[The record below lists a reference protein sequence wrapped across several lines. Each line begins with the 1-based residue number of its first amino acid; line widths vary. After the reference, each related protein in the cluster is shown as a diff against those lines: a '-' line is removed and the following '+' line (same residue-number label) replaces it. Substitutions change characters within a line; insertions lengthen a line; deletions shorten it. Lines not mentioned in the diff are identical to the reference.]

1 MNLHFLKMVLY
12 ETEEIHSIL
21 YKVTRHLPNMDL
33 INVDK
38 LPCTKADFVNTY
50 NGEMFTCSK
59 SDPVLCILY
68 TSGSTGKTFR
78 FKTRNLVPNV
88 EINTEIIKDNKRKPF
103 SLQLH
108 RNTQCHG
115 NTFMGHFWPQDVG
128 ENLLS
133 VLISHAIGTRCLQRN
148 FTVH

>member
-1 MNLHFLKMVLY
+1 MVLY

-68 TSGSTGKTFR
+68 TSGSTGKTLH
-78 FKTRNLVPNV
+78 FKTRNLLLNV
-88 EINTEIIKDNKRKPF
+88 EINTEIIKDNKRKSF
-103 SLQLH
+103 S
-108 RNTQCHG
+108 
-115 NTFMGHFWPQDVG
+115 
-128 ENLLS
+128 
-133 VLISHAIGTRCLQRN
+133 
-148 FTVH
+148 